1 MVLQFTIV
9 TPSYNQAQYL
19 EFTLLSVLR
28 QDYPEL
34 EYFVIDG
41 GSTDG
46 SQRIIEDYQAEL
58 DWWISEADSG
68 QADAINKG
76 FRCATGEILAWLNSD
91 DLYLPWTIREAAAVF
106 EENPGVEMVYG
117 DAVSADAQGNLLNA
131 LRFQQYQLRDL
142 LQFKMICQPAVFFRR
157 SLLER
162 TGLLDESYHFFLDHQ
177 LWIRMARQT
186 QPIHLPRVLAVSR
199 YHPEAKNVT
208 MATQCGEEVYRI
220 LNWAGR
226 QPDLREIIQNNHNRV
241 LSGTHQIHARYLL
254 DGGKPRRALKK
265 YLRAVWACPT
275 ALFRVWHRL
284 LFAAL
289 SVLGLGFLGDWYY
302 NLKKLRKP
310 HFKGIEQLSD
320 WPGTTEP

>member
-1 MVLQFTIV
+1 
-9 TPSYNQAQYL
+9 
-19 EFTLLSVLR
+19 
-28 QDYPEL
+28 
-34 EYFVIDG
+34 VIDG

-46 SQRIIEDYQAEL
+46 SQQIIEDYQSEL
-58 DWWISEADSG
+58 DWWVSEADSG

-76 FRCATGEILAWLNSD
+76 FRRARGEILAWLNSD
-91 DLYLPWTIREAAAVF
+91 DLYLPWTIQETAAVF
-106 EENPGVEMVYG
+106 EENPAVEMVYG
-117 DAVSADAQGNLLNA
+117 DAVSADAQGNLLHA

-162 TGLLDESYHFFLDHQ
+162 TGLLDESYHFFLDHH
-177 LWIRMARQT
+177 LWIRMARET
-186 QPIHLPRVLAVSR
+186 QPVHLPRVLAVSR

-220 LNWAGR
+220 LNWAER
-226 QPDLREIIQNNHNRV
+226 QPDLGKIIQNNHGSV

-254 DGGKPRRALKK
+254 DGGKPGQALKI
-265 YLRAVWACPT
+265 YLKAVWACPT
-275 ALFRVWHRL
+275 AFLRVWHRF

-289 SVLGLGFLGDWYY
+289 SVLGLGFLGGWYY

-320 WPGTTEP
+320 WPGTT